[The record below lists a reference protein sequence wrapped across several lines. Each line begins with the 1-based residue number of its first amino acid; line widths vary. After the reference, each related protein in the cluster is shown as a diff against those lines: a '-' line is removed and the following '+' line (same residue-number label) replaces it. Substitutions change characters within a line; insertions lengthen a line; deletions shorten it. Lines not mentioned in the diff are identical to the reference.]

1 MPHVVSLLTHRR
13 QFLLSGGWK
22 KWRNDSCRF
31 WGERYE
37 KRKIVRGR
45 IREQQLSLYGVLEIS
60 RMKSSQ
66 EFVSLEA
73 KGTEFPVTKRR
84 QNT

>member
-1 MPHVVSLLTHRR
+1 MV
-13 QFLLSGGWK
+13 
-22 KWRNDSCRF
+22 
-31 WGERYE
+31 GERSGKMTVVDFE
-37 KRKIVRGR
+37 ENDTRKRKIVRGR

>member
-1 MPHVVSLLTHRR
+1 
-13 QFLLSGGWK
+13 
-22 KWRNDSCRF
+22 
-31 WGERYE
+31 
-37 KRKIVRGR
+37 VRGR